1 MGKVRLFHLLLA
13 WMLGAMNVLIAQK
26 GTITGVVIDKNTR
39 LPLIGAHVLYEP
51 LKGTSTDIY
60 GKFTLKI
67 PPGTYTLT
75 VSYVG
80 YQTQTRQITVEDKPL
95 TLEFALENNTLSEVE
110 VVSDIARPR
119 ETPVAYSN
127 IGAERIAEQAGTQD
141 LPMLLNAT
149 PGVYAT
155 TGSGGDGAARVSI
168 RGFSQ
173 QNVLVLIDGIPM
185 NDMHNGRVYWTNWF
199 GLGNNTQTI
208 QVQRGLGA
216 SKLAI
221 PAVGGTINVMTSTL
235 QKKPFFAFRQ
245 EVGNRLNF
253 NSTVVWA
260 SGMLK
265 GNWSIQGGYTARF
278 NQGWVDKLW
287 SRMHAFYLRVD
298 KIVGKHQITFNA
310 FGAPQTSAQR
320 DFRLASRFSGIVNYD
335 TTLARELGIL
345 VSQNV
350 NPFTTHK
357 GIRYNPSWGRL
368 RRTRADEG
376 GPNAKEQ
383 IINSSVNQYFKPV
396 VSLRDFIEID
406 NTFYLSLIGYASLGI
421 GGGTTFPVN
430 TSGAIPVDSS
440 GQINFQAFYDANKN
454 NIIYNTTGILA
465 PYYGKSRSTEYIRK
479 DYNQHQWYGFLGTF
493 DKKLTE
499 WLSLNGGLD
508 FRYYQGRVFSRIHDL
523 LGGDL
528 IRNSDNNNLPEQV
541 LFKGDKVRQDKLR
554 HIFWGGA
561 FATAEIRKEKYSAF
575 LNASMAY
582 TGYRQLDYFLPRQY
596 VDASGQVHLVKY
608 GDTLQIDGKTI
619 TTSSPETRVNQS
631 DFVSRLGFTVKGG
644 FNYNIDAHQNVFVN
658 VGTFS
663 RAPYMDFIIRADNR
677 RVLNSKNERIVSAE
691 WGYTMAYK
699 HFAANLNMYY
709 TLWLNRP
716 TPTTLTVDGVSL
728 PANAT
733 GLRQR
738 HMGVELDFIYIII
751 PQLHLEGMVSLGDW
765 IYASRAVATA
775 TSELT
780 QDVVERTF
788 DATGVRVGDAAQHTY
803 AASIRIMPVKGM
815 YVQPRFNY
823 FARNWSNFTA
833 NELTKEVDDN
843 GTILYDN
850 ERRQSWRMPNY
861 WFMDLFAGYGF
872 KASKRIR
879 LDFRASFFNLTN
891 NVFISDAT
899 NNGMAPAQFN
909 ANSATVYFGLGFR
922 WNAGFQITFQ

>member
-1 MGKVRLFHLLLA
+1 MRFTNRAVLA
-13 WMLGAMNVLIAQK
+13 FFLIAACSRAMAQK
-26 GTITGVVIDKNTR
+26 GTITGTVIDKGNR
-39 LPLIGAHVLYEP
+39 LPLIGANVLYEP
-51 LKGTSTDIY
+51 LKGTATDIY
-60 GKFTLKI
+60 GNYTLKVAN
-67 PPGTYTLT
+67 GTYTVT
-75 VSYVG
+75 VSYIG
-80 YQTQTRQITVEDKPL
+80 YKTQSKQVTVD
-95 TLEFALENNTLSEVE
+95 NNTVRLDFELESNTLTEVE

-127 IGAERIAEQAGTQD
+127 ISAERIAEQAGTQD

-235 QKKPFFAFRQ
+235 QKKPFVSFRQ
-245 EVGNRLNF
+245 EVGNRMNF
-253 NSTVVWA
+253 NSTLVWA
-260 SGMLK
+260 SGLLK
-265 GNWSIQGGYTARF
+265 GDWSLQGGYTFRY
-278 NQGWVDKLW
+278 NQGWVDNLW
-287 SRMHAFYLRVD
+287 SRMHAYYFRVD
-298 KIVGKHQITFNA
+298 KLKGKHQITLST

-320 DFRLASRFSGIVNYD
+320 DFRLASRFSGIINYD
-335 TTLARELGIL
+335 TDLARELGIV
-345 VSQNV
+345 VSNNV
-350 NPFTTHK
+350 NPLTTNR

-376 GPNAKEQ
+376 GPNAREE

-396 VSLRDFIEID
+396 ISLRDFIEIN
-406 NTFYLSLIGYASLGI
+406 NTTYLSLIGYASFGI
-421 GGGTTFPVN
+421 GGGTTFPIS
-430 TSGAIPVDSS
+430 TSGNLPVDSS
-440 GQINFQAFYDANKN
+440 GQINFQTFYDANKN
-454 NIIYNTTGILA
+454 NVITNTTGILA

-493 DKKLTE
+493 DKKVRE
-499 WLSLNGGLD
+499 WLSVNGGLD
-508 FRYYQGRVFSRIHDL
+508 FRFYQGRVFSRIHDL

-541 LFKGDKVRQDKLR
+541 LFKGGKVRQDKMR
-554 HIFWGGA
+554 NIFWGGA
-561 FATAEIRKEKYSAF
+561 FATAEVKKEKYSAF
-575 LNASMAY
+575 LNLSMAY
-582 TGYRQLDYFLPRQY
+582 TGYKQFDYFLPKQY
-596 VDASGQVHLVKY
+596 IDAAGNTHLVKY
-608 GDTLQIDGKTI
+608 GDTLHIDGKII
-619 TTSSPETRVNQS
+619 TNSSPETRVNQS
-631 DFVSRLGFTVKGG
+631 DFVSRLGYTVKGG
-644 FNYNIDAHQNVFVN
+644 FNYNIDGHQNIFVN

-677 RVLNSKNERIVSAE
+677 RVLNSKNEKIVSAE
-691 WGYTMAYK
+691 WGYTMAYRK
-699 HFAANLNMYY
+699 FAANLNMYY

-716 TPTTLTVDGVSL
+716 TPTTVTVDGVSL

-738 HMGVELDFIYIII
+738 HMGVELDFIYKVI
-751 PQLHLEGMVSLGDW
+751 PQLNVEGMVSIGDW
-765 IYASRAVATA
+765 VYASRAVATA
-775 TSELT
+775 QSEVT
-780 QDVVERTF
+780 NEVVERVF
-788 DATGVRVGDAAQHTY
+788 DPTGVRVGDAAQHAY
-803 AASIRIMPVKGM
+803 AASLRIMPVKGL
-815 YVQPRFNY
+815 YIQPRFN
-823 FARNWSNFTA
+823 FFGRNWSNFTA
-833 NELTKEVDDN
+833 NELTKETDAN
-843 GTILYDN
+843 GNVLYDN
-850 ERRQSWRMPNY
+850 ERRQSWRMPDY
-861 WFMDLFAGYGF
+861 WFIDMFAGYGF
-872 KASKRIR
+872 KAGKRVR
-879 LDFRASFFNLTN
+879 LDFRTSFFNLTN
-891 NVFISDAT
+891 NTFISDAT